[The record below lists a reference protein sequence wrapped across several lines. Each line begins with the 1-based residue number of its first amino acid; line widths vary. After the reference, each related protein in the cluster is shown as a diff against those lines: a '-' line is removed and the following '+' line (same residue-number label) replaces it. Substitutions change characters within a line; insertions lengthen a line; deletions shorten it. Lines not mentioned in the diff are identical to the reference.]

1 MILSFVFFN
10 DVSFSLVKIRFLSFN
25 LCVVGWC
32 AFSQSVFSK
41 SDPFVSTLH
50 MKSEFTS
57 GIQNKNQ
64 FQSNN
69 TELSNLLLSF
79 ISFKSISHKKIVP
92 AKSIQQHYSTHTHKK
107 KQHVFCKLLSFPP
120 FCCVSV
126 FFCYPTTT
134 PGLSQKLTQHDATS
148 NIPPASLSF
157 CICCMGSIGPPEM
170 EQKFKPNV

>member
-64 FQSNN
+64 FQNNN

-92 AKSIQQHYSTHTHKK
+92 AKSIQQHYSTHTQKETTCVLQTSK
-107 KQHVFCKLLSFPP
+107 FSTILLCFCVFLLSHNN
-120 FCCVSV
+120 
-126 FFCYPTTT
+126 
-134 PGLSQKLTQHDATS
+134 PGSLPKIDAT
-148 NIPPASLSF
+148 
-157 CICCMGSIGPPEM
+157 
-170 EQKFKPNV
+170 

>member
-1 MILSFVFFN
+1 MFLNCLFA
-10 DVSFSLVKIRFLSFN
+10 LVKIRFLSFN
-25 LCVVGWC
+25 FCVLGWC
-32 AFSQSVFSK
+32 VFSQIVFSK
-41 SDPFVSTLH
+41 SDPVCSTLN

-64 FQSNN
+64 FQNNN

-79 ISFKSISHKKIVP
+79 IFFKSISHKKKVP

-126 FFCYPTTT
+126 FFL
-134 PGLSQKLTQHDATS
+134 LSHNNLGSLPKIDAT
-148 NIPPASLSF
+148 
-157 CICCMGSIGPPEM
+157 
-170 EQKFKPNV
+170 